1 MCHLKRR
8 KKRVDR
14 STIERTHAKL
24 TSHTFLNYTTNTT
37 DVHKFA
43 FLESFERASLAF
55 VRVRRRSQV
64 MGYQRERPG
73 ALGEGARGQV
83 LRGGLF
89 RSGYVLYRRERR
101 EVEVLYSSQI

>member
-1 MCHLKRR
+1 
-8 KKRVDR
+8 
-14 STIERTHAKL
+14 
-24 TSHTFLNYTTNTT
+24 
-37 DVHKFA
+37 
-43 FLESFERASLAF
+43 
-55 VRVRRRSQV
+55 